1 MCLDFYGCGM
11 KTLYLFHHSK
21 PDKASK
27 LDNSLIPLSE
37 EGKTALLALLGRIG
51 DLDKNAPVFSSPYR
65 RAYETALLISGCAVR
80 DSRLTERQSGLG
92 ETFTKELWA
101 GQYTDCDLK
110 NTDGESFL
118 EVRKRMAEA
127 INEILDRIPGSGSA
141 VIVSHAAAI
150 CAYLQQFCRIEV
162 VDTDSRRRKI
172 THGGRVILDGV
183 ICAPSCFRLMFEE
196 GYVPSSIS
204 HIC

>member
-1 MCLDFYGCGM
+1 MGLDLRSM

-21 PDKASK
+21 PDQTSK

-37 EGKTALLALLGRIG
+37 EGRLALPALLGRIG

-65 RAYETALLISGCAVR
+65 RAYDTALLISGCVVR
-80 DSRLTERQSGLG
+80 DGRLTERQTGSR

-110 NTDGESFL
+110 NTGGESFR
-118 EVRKRMAEA
+118 EVRERMTEA
-127 INEILDRIPGSGSA
+127 INEILDQIPDSGSS

-150 CAYLQQFCRIEV
+150 CAYLQQFCRVEV
-162 VDTDSRRRKI
+162 VDVGSRHRKI
-172 THGGRVILDGV
+172 TQGGRVVLDGV
-183 ICAPSCFRLMFEE
+183 IHAPSCFKLVFEE
-196 GYVPSSIS
+196 GYLLSRVSYL
-204 HIC
+204 C